1 MTRNHRA
8 SRDGHRFV
16 RTRAGHGLP
25 GRNQRTR
32 ALTLGAGDGHRTRTV
47 SLGICAIRV
56 SVLLDLRSRPS
67 VSDRESPLF
76 AGVNGPLMA
85 RRPSHI

>member
-1 MTRNHRA
+1 MTVR
-8 SRDGHRFV
+8 SFV
-16 RTRAGHGLP
+16 LVALSVAPDRTC
-25 GRNQRTR
+25 
-32 ALTLGAGDGHRTRTV
+32 TV

-56 SVLLDLRSRPS
+56 STLLDLRTRPS

-85 RRPSHI
+85 RPVS